1 MYLKTTMD
9 GTLCWLGL
17 NILSLLYP
25 DFGSTGIQ
33 WETNDAMTNII
44 LKHIIPPPQQGYSY
58 RLIKYP
64 PSLGVLRLLQP

>member
-1 MYLKTTMD
+1 MV
-9 GTLCWLGL
+9 GL

-44 LKHIIPPPQQGYSY
+44 LKHIIPPPLS
-58 RLIKYP
+58 RDI
-64 PSLGVLRLLQP
+64 VID